1 MSDSLRKTVLYGTH
15 VGLGA
20 KMVEFS
26 GWEMPVQYSSIINEH
41 KAVRER
47 AGIFDV
53 SHMGRYAATGSAA
66 ASFLQTVHTNDIAA
80 LQPGQAHYGFLCNT
94 HGGVVDDV
102 IVYRRGA
109 EHYWIVVNAGN
120 REKDWGWLESHRHG
134 DAHLRDDSQDWAL
147 VALQGPHALDILRN
161 FTALDFNTIPYY
173 HAADSQVAGHPAFV
187 ARTGYTGED
196 GVEIAVPSEHA
207 EDVWMRLMG
216 AGAIP
221 CGLGARDTLR
231 LEAGMALYGHE
242 LTDET
247 NPLEANLKRFIQMD
261 KRDPATGSLCH
272 FIGRDWLERSLAQ
285 GLKRKLVGLQMVE
298 RGIARAGYPVQ
309 MDGVTVGA
317 VTSGGPSITLNQSIA
332 LAYVPVEHAKVG
344 AELDVLI
351 RDKATRAKVVKTPF
365 YSRKRKAE

>member
-1 MSDSLRKTVLYGTH
+1 MSDSLRKTVLHGTH
-15 VGLGA
+15 IGLGA

-80 LQPGQAHYGFLCNT
+80 LKPGQAHYGFLCNT
-94 HGGVVDDV
+94 HGGVM
-102 IVYRRGA
+102 
-109 EHYWIVVNAGN
+109 
-120 REKDWGWLESHRHG
+120 
-134 DAHLRDDSQDWAL
+134 
-147 VALQGPHALDILRN
+147 
-161 FTALDFNTIPYY
+161 
-173 HAADSQVAGHPAFV
+173 
-187 ARTGYTGED
+187 
-196 GVEIAVPSEHA
+196 AVPSAHA

-247 NPLEANLKRFIQMD
+247 NPLEANLKRFIQTE
-261 KRDPATGSLCH
+261 KRDPATDSLCH
-272 FIGRDWLERSLAQ
+272 FVGRDWLERSLAQ

-317 VTSGGPSITLNQSIA
+317 VTSGGPSITLNQNIA
-332 LAYVPVEHAKVG
+332 LAYSPVEHAKVG

-365 YSRKRKAE
+365 YSRKRNAE